1 MSCLN
6 SNPGRNLTDPRSS
19 VGPVGGSFIA
29 RQPAMKSF
37 GNDPPYRQVASID
50 EVFERQHDGPAAGQ
64 SDGRIFEFG
73 AFSEGKVSLV
83 GAGPG
88 DPELLTLKAHR
99 LIREADAIVYD
110 YLVRPA
116 LFKAAR
122 PNAERIF
129 VGKKGGGF
137 CCPQRDIEGTL
148 IRLARE
154 GKKVV
159 RLKGGDPFIFG
170 RGGEEAEALAAAG
183 IPFEIVPGVTSAL
196 AAAAY
201 AGVPLTHREHAS
213 AVVFLT
219 GHEDPNKPDAAI
231 HWEDYG
237 CLGATLC
244 VYMGMKNLET
254 MTRRLQAGGLPPETP
269 AAVIQSATTNEH
281 RQLVS
286 TVDRIALE
294 SEHAGFGAPAIVVIG
309 AVAALSGKLAWFESA
324 VATGAGELASRP
336 SL

>member
-1 MSCLN
+1 MTFDAADLASFEDAVADT
-6 SNPGRNLTDPRSS
+6 PDRNGDSS
-19 VGPVGGSFIA
+19 GTV
-29 RQPAMKSF
+29 
-37 GNDPPYRQVASID
+37 Y
-50 EVFERQHDGPAAGQ
+50 
-64 SDGRIFEFG
+64 
-73 AFSEGKVSLV
+73 LV

-99 LIREADAIVYD
+99 LIEEADAVVYD
-110 YLVRPA
+110 YLVGSA
-116 LFKAAR
+116 ILAIAR
-122 PNAERIF
+122 PEAVRVF

-148 IRLARE
+148 IRLARQYQ
-154 GKKVV
+154 KVV

-170 RGGEEAEALAAAG
+170 RGGEEAEALVGAG
-183 IPFEIVPGVTSAL
+183 IAFEIVPGVTSAL

-201 AGVPLTHREHAS
+201 AGMPLTHRGYSS

-237 CLGATLC
+237 RLGATLC
-244 VYMGMKNLET
+244 VYMGMKNLEII
-254 MTRRLQAGGLPPETP
+254 TRRLQAGGLSPDTP
-269 AAVIQSATTNEH
+269 AAVIQSATTSEH
-281 RQLVS
+281 RQMIS

-309 AVAALSGKLAWFESA
+309 AVAALSRKLSWFESA
-324 VATGAGELASRP
+324 VAAGAGESS
-336 SL
+336 SLP